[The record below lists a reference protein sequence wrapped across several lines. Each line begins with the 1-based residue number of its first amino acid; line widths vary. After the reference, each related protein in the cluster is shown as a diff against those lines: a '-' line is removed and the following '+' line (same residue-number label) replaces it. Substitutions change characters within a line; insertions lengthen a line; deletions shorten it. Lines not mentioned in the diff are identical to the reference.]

1 MRGILKWPLIIAAIV
16 VVTRVVLERSG
27 TSPGISRLF
36 SVVVLY
42 LLICPVYFAI
52 RLGASGVRRPYLSLL
67 KTIAIYAALARAM
80 VIPTYWL
87 AYLYQWPE
95 GRFSTNQGGVVGEG
109 VTPLSAYLLI
119 PLGAGLVW
127 IVASVI
133 HWGRGGILFY
143 SGQAVRVESG
153 IIKRSATV

>member
-27 TSPGISRLF
+27 TSPGISSLF

-52 RLGASGVRRPYLSLL
+52 RLGASGVKRPYLSLL
-67 KTIAIYAALARAM
+67 KAIAIYAALARAM

-109 VTPLSAYLLI
+109 VTPMYAYLLI

-133 HWGRGGILFY
+133 IGG
-143 SGQAVRVESG
+143 AVGSFFIAARRFAS
-153 IIKRSATV
+153 RAA

>member
-1 MRGILKWPLIIAAIV
+1 M
-16 VVTRVVLERSG
+16 TRR
-27 TSPGISRLF
+27 R
-36 SVVVLY
+36 
-42 LLICPVYFAI
+42 ICPVYFAI
-52 RLGASGVRRPYLSLL
+52 RLGASGVKRPYLSLL
-67 KTIAIYAALARAM
+67 KAIAIYAALARAM

-109 VTPLSAYLLI
+109 VTPLYAYLLI

-133 HWGRGGILFY
+133 IGG
-143 SGQAVRVESG
+143 AVGSFFIAARRFAS
-153 IIKRSATV
+153 RAA

>member
-1 MRGILKWPLIIAAIV
+1 MAAYHRCNCGRHQS
-16 VVTRVVLERSG
+16 RVG
-27 TSPGISRLF
+27 TFWDEFGDKQPF

-52 RLGASGVRRPYLSLL
+52 RLGASGVKRPYLSLL
-67 KTIAIYAALARAM
+67 KTIVIYAALARAM

-109 VTPLSAYLLI
+109 VTPLYAYLLI

-133 HWGRGGILFY
+133 IGG
-143 SGQAVRVESG
+143 AVGSFLIAARRFAS
-153 IIKRSATV
+153 RAA

>member
-27 TSPGISRLF
+27 TSSGISSLL

-52 RLGASGVRRPYLSLL
+52 RLGASGVKRPYFSLL

-109 VTPLSAYLLI
+109 VAPLSAYLLI

-133 HWGRGGILFY
+133 IGG
-143 SGQAVRVESG
+143 AVGSFFVAARRFAS
-153 IIKRSATV
+153 RAA